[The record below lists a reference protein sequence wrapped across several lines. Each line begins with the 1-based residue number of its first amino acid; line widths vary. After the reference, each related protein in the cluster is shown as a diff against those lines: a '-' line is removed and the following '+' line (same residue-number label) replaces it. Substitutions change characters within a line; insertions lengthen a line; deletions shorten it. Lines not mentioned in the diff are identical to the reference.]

1 MVVGEEGAEDAEDAE
16 VVAGS
21 ANLSLPLIEVRIGL
35 ELNFLAGIDA
45 SEYSLDRNSQKS
57 VLFDPI
63 KKGKVFGCSRQ
74 LVQRS
79 APV

>member
-1 MVVGEEGAEDAEDAE
+1 MEMVVGEEGAEDAE

-21 ANLSLPLIEVRIGL
+21 ANLSFPLIEVRIGL

-63 KKGKVFGCSRQ
+63 KKGKVFVCSRQ